1 MAAESAPE
9 RAAPLDKPE
18 TIALGPGPGDQSFV
32 LQAIL
37 QVQRELGAVGAK
49 LDRVIADTSEHGR
62 KLDEVQR
69 SLSVVR
75 GGFYALV
82 SVGILAL
89 LGWLLRHVGVTIAL

>member
-1 MAAESAPE
+1 M
-9 RAAPLDKPE
+9 
-18 TIALGPGPGDQSFV
+18 

-37 QVQRELGAVGAK
+37 QVRRELGAVGAK

-62 KLDEVQR
+62 KLDEVQH

-82 SVGILAL
+82 DVGILAL
-89 LGWLLRHVGVTIAL
+89 LGWLLRHVGVTIAMRSASGNGQAGLRADPLRRPRHP

>member
-1 MAAESAPE
+1 
-9 RAAPLDKPE
+9 
-18 TIALGPGPGDQSFV
+18 
-32 LQAIL
+32 
-37 QVQRELGAVGAK
+37 
-49 LDRVIADTSEHGR
+49 VIADTSEHGR

-75 GGFYALV
+75 GGFYALA